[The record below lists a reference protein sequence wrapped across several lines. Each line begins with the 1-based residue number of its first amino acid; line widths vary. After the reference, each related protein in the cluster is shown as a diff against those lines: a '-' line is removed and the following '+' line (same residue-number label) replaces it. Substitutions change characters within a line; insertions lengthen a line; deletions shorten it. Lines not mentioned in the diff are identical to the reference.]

1 MTAQPLP
8 ERSEPLVAG
17 ALEVI
22 DKGTCT
28 AAHPVPLLFVHGAWH
43 GAWCWDEHFLDYFAD
58 RGFRAVAVSMRG
70 HGNSPAPKAFRR
82 CSGADYI
89 ADVRSVADALPTRPV
104 PIGHSLGGYV
114 VQKYLETATA
124 PAGVLLAAL
133 SVRGLNNLMLRLM
146 KQHPWL
152 MTKGMI
158 TGKSLEIVGHPR
170 RTRERFFSAQTPE
183 DDVARCVAR
192 LREESQ
198 RIMFDVAFLSPPR
211 PDRVST
217 PLLVLGAEDDNCFTV
232 DTMRELAR
240 SYGTEAEIFPGMG
253 HDMMLEPGWAA
264 VADRIEAWLA
274 GRGL

>member
-1 MTAQPLP
+1 MP
-8 ERSEPLVAG
+8 ERSAPLIAG

-43 GAWCWDEHFLDYFAD
+43 GAWCWDEHFLDFFAD
-58 RGFRAVAVSMRG
+58 RGFRAVAVSLRG
-70 HGNSPAPKAFRR
+70 HGNSPVPKAFRR
-82 CSGADYI
+82 CSGADYVD
-89 ADVRSVADALPTRPV
+89 DVRSVADALPTPPV
-104 PIGHSLGGYV
+104 LIGHSMGGYV
-114 VQKYLETATA
+114 VQKYLETATV
-124 PAGVLLAAL
+124 PAGILLAAL

-158 TGKSLEIVGHPR
+158 TGRSLEIVGRPA

-198 RIMFDVAFLSPPR
+198 RILFDAVLLNPPR
-211 PDRVST
+211 PQRVRT
-217 PLLVLGAEDDNCFTV
+217 PMLVLAAEYDGCLTV
-232 DTMRELAR
+232 DAMRDLAR